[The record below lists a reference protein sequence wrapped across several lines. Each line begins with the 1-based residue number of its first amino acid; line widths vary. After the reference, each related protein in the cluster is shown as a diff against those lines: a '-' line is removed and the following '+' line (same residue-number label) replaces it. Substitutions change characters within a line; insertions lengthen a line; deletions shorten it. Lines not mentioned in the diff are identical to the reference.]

1 MKTGFLVI
9 CCGVVLSFIAAVVPH
24 FSGAYQLLVG
34 VLLAHLTP
42 YLVYA
47 PAVFRLGDR
56 AVDVA
61 GTLLLLMH
69 GGLVTVER
77 FAQRGEYPGSVVY
90 VVPLLAALLLLPL
103 FHQAARPPWL
113 PR

>member
-1 MKTGFLVI
+1 MKPGLLVI

-47 PAVFRLGDR
+47 PAVFRLDDR

-61 GTLLLLMH
+61 GTLLFLIH

-77 FAQRGEYPGSVVY
+77 FVQRGEYAGSMIY
-90 VVPLLAALLLLPL
+90 VVPLVAALLLLPL
-103 FHQAARPPWL
+103 LYRAAQAPWL
-113 PR
+113 SK

>member
-1 MKTGFLVI
+1 MKPGILVI
-9 CCGVVLSFIAAVVPH
+9 FCGVVLSFIAAVVPH

-47 PAVFRLGDR
+47 PAVLRLDDR

-61 GTLLLLMH
+61 GVLLLLTH
-69 GGLVTVER
+69 GGLVTLER
-77 FAQRGEYPGSVVY
+77 FVNMGEYTGPAVY
-90 VVPLLAALLLLPL
+90 VVPLLAALLLSPL
-103 FHQAARPPWL
+103 FHRAARAPWL
-113 PR
+113 SK

>member
-1 MKTGFLVI
+1 MKPGFLFI
-9 CCGVVLSFIAAVVPH
+9 GCGVVLSFIAAVVPH

-42 YLVYA
+42 YFVYA
-47 PAVFRLGDR
+47 PAAFRLDDR
-56 AVDVA
+56 VVDVV
-61 GTLLLLMH
+61 GVLLLIVH

-77 FAQRGEYPGSVVY
+77 FVHMGEYVGSAIY

-103 FHQAARPPWL
+103 FHQAAKAPWL
-113 PR
+113 SK